1 MHRALPRTLLTKL
14 KYITTLCVM
23 VACGNA
29 WAQTEFST
37 PCQALVTLVDEQG
50 SRKVKIETFELK
62 IMPSDKERISLRVQ
76 GETHVEFF
84 YAIPTSASTPPPM
97 RGVRADIQANQW
109 LFQYQ
114 HTALKK
120 TSHGQLSL
128 NPISGGLR
136 YQQTNKQQQT
146 VYADG
151 LCELPLQGKEA
162 FIQAHARNTPL

>member
-1 MHRALPRTLLTKL
+1 LAATLLTKM
-14 KYITTLCVM
+14 KYITTICVM

-29 WAQTEFST
+29 WAQPEFST

-50 SRKVKIETFELK
+50 SRKVKIEAFELK
-62 IMPSDKERISLRVQ
+62 IMPSDKDRVSLRVQ

-84 YAIPTSASTPPPM
+84 YAMPASASTPPPM

-114 HTALKK
+114 HTELKK
-120 TSHGQLSL
+120 TSHGQFSL
-128 NPISGGLR
+128 NPISGALR
-136 YQQTNKQQQT
+136 YQQTNKHQQT

-151 LCELPLQGKEA
+151 VCELPLQGKET
-162 FIQAHARNTPL
+162 FIQAHTRNTPL